1 MKQRFNCNLSLALSF
16 LLTWENYL
24 NIWVIFPN
32 IWIIAREQW
41 FWHLFACKTC
51 GLFFQCVFLLK
62 FTHVL
67 ALLELMKGTQK
78 RVTLMLPL
86 AVLTLRLYMIDS
98 AGTLASSDSDEC
110 RLRNITTILIIYLF
124 FLGKAVVRNSR
135 NWNNLFSTQ
144 TGFMWNM
151 FPTGKR
157 VLSALLP
164 GCTVYIQ
171 FPLLIMTQV
180 YFHRSKE

>member
-1 MKQRFNCNLSLALSF
+1 MSNDSDI
-16 LLTWENYL
+16 YL
-24 NIWVIFPN
+24 PAEHVDF
-32 IWIIAREQW
+32 
-41 FWHLFACKTC
+41 
-51 GLFFQCVFLLK
+51 FFQCVFLLK

-98 AGTLASSDSDEC
+98 DGTLASSDSDEC

-135 NWNNLFSTQ
+135 N
-144 TGFMWNM
+144 
-151 FPTGKR
+151 
-157 VLSALLP
+157 
-164 GCTVYIQ
+164 
-171 FPLLIMTQV
+171 
-180 YFHRSKE
+180 